1 MRVPPATCIQQQI
14 VQHAATVV
22 PFRCVF
28 VRLLAVDVPG
38 LASSAIRCSRCRSFS
53 SAIFCSCI
61 RSASAFFHRSS
72 AACCCH
78 FSSSRAYFQLKN
90 GWHLEADAGKLG
102 SGGRKRLRK
111 KMGGGFF
118 VGSSTCNHVQS
129 RARARVVCPRGPSIR
144 LRLHDF
150 VVPAL
155 FLPCYLAL
163 FLPCYLVANRPVRK
177 LLP

>member
-118 VGSSTCNHVQS
+118 CRQLHLQSCAITCTRSGRLPAWSINPPAPPRLCCPSS
-129 RARARVVCPRGPSIR
+129 
-144 LRLHDF
+144 F
-150 VVPAL
+150 
-155 FLPCYLAL
+155 LAL
-163 FLPCYLVANRPVRK
+163 LSCSFLA
-177 LLP
+177 LLSCCQSTSA